1 MTMEITISVPDALTH
16 ELERFRD
23 RLSEALE
30 RGLREL
36 AAESAAQ
43 TQDEGEIVELLASQP
58 SPDQI
63 LSIRPSPELQA
74 RVNELLEQSKKGT
87 LTRQDEAELERH
99 LLLEH
104 LVRLAKAH
112 AYRQLHA
119 NS

>member
-1 MTMEITISVPDALTH
+1 MTLEITISVPDALAH

-36 AAESAAQ
+36 GAESTAQ
-43 TQDEGEIVELLASQP
+43 TQDESEIVELLTSQP

-63 LSIRPSPELQA
+63 LAIRPSPELQA
-74 RVNELLEQSKKGT
+74 RVNDLLEQSKRGV
-87 LTRQDEAELERH
+87 LARQDEAELERH

-104 LVRLAKAH
+104 IIRLAKAH
-112 AYRQLHA
+112 AYRKLHA
-119 NS
+119 G